1 MTATANDLPKRE
13 KTRVQRPFA
22 ITEGFIRNSPV
33 GHFSKNDLWQ
43 LGNLEIAVCFRALWR
58 HSSLKLRQNHSQFA
72 MLTKCKFTYEVTRK
86 FISQHITI
94 YTLIRKNY
102 GRNLDAP
109 VPWLITSG
117 KVLSLPRYTLMRIR
131 PFFVNLR
138 DFSVGLGEIRSWLI
152 PTYEVGPLGRTC
164 LICYPQPNS
173 STARTA
179 DGFPLWRKSIVR
191 FMGQSSNVR

>member
-1 MTATANDLPKRE
+1 LTATANDLPKRE

-117 KVLSLPRYTLMRIR
+117 RVISLRRYTLMRIR

-164 LICYPQPNS
+164 LICYPQRNS
-173 STARTA
+173 STARTS